1 MVQSTTVKGMSI
13 NDVTAFGGR
22 GQGFYDEST
31 NALAMNYVTMGAGVE
46 GVKNCQ
52 KLWDVIYERPLS
64 AQFTVGNM

>member
-52 KLWDVIYERPLS
+52 KL
-64 AQFTVGNM
+64 